1 MGKYGIA
8 LEDNAALRIRLGGA
22 TITALEAA
30 LRRAPLPVIAR
41 VAQDS
46 IYLDVLALA
55 EDEIDLVADSL
66 DWAAGQTVGS
76 GGSAGRSGPRE
87 PDSLDPS
94 APGAPAHGLR
104 PGDAPRPARGS
115 AADG

>member
-1 MGKYGIA
+1 M
-8 LEDNAALRIRLGGA
+8 RIRLGGA

-30 LRRAPLPVIAR
+30 LRRAPVPVIAR

-55 EDEIDLVADSL
+55 EDELELVADSL

-76 GGSAGRSGPRE
+76 GGSAGRGGPRE

-94 APGAPAHGLR
+94 EAVAPAHGRR
-104 PGDAPRPARGS
+104 PGDAPRPTRGP
-115 AADG
+115 AAEG